1 MLPQNVGENA
11 EDHPCTQRVFPLTPQ
26 QTNKLP
32 CLCDILLVDDDL
44 TAKKV
49 SRFRVLHVPPHAA
62 DAQRC

>member
-1 MLPQNVGENA
+1 
-11 EDHPCTQRVFPLTPQ
+11 
-26 QTNKLP
+26 
-32 CLCDILLVDDDL
+32 L